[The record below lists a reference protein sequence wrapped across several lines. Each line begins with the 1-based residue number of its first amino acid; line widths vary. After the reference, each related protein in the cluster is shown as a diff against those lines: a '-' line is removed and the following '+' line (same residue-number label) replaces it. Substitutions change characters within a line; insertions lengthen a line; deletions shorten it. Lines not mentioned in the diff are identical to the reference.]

1 MKILSAKQLYQAHDA
16 TIKKQQISE
25 LDLLERAGQ
34 QVFNWMHLRMQGSQV
49 KIHVLNGIGN
59 NGGVGLVLA
68 RLLIEHG
75 YNVANYVVN
84 YSKKRT
90 DGFLKNYEKVKA
102 LKQWPDLITSK
113 DDFPNDI
120 SAEDIIIDAIF
131 GIGLNRDPE
140 NLVNELFAFLDKSKA
155 FKLAVDIPSGL
166 YSNKAPENSKHVLS
180 VNYTLSFQS
189 PKMAFFLPET
199 AVFTEQ
205 WEVLDI
211 GLDKEFLGALDGV
224 KLIGKN
230 EVLPMYQMREKFASK
245 LTYGHSLIIGGSY
258 GKIGSIQLA
267 SKAALRSGCG
277 LVTAYVPE
285 CGYNILQS
293 SFPEAMVQTSN
304 SVKTLTEI
312 SPYGSFT
319 VAGIGVG
326 MGTSS
331 DTISA
336 LTSFFKLNKLPLVI
350 DADAINCIAANN
362 DLLKEIPELSV
373 FTPHKKELELL
384 IGVWSDDFDM
394 IEKVKLFTTQN
405 NCIVVIKDAIV
416 ITVFK
421 EDVFVNTSGNPAL
434 ATVGTGDVLMGIIT
448 SLIAQG
454 YKPLNAAIF
463 GVYLHGR
470 TADLAIEE
478 TGYQSF
484 IASDAIANISS
495 AYLDMFKKPE
505 EIKTAE

>member
-1 MKILSAKQLYQAHDA
+1 
-16 TIKKQQISE
+16 
-25 LDLLERAGQ
+25 
-34 QVFNWMHLRMQGSQV
+34 
-49 KIHVLNGIGN
+49 
-59 NGGVGLVLA
+59 
-68 RLLIEHG
+68 
-75 YNVANYVVN
+75 
-84 YSKKRT
+84 
-90 DGFLKNYEKVKA
+90 
-102 LKQWPDLITSK
+102 
-113 DDFPNDI
+113 
-120 SAEDIIIDAIF
+120 
-131 GIGLNRDPE
+131 
-140 NLVNELFAFLDKSKA
+140 
-155 FKLAVDIPSGL
+155 
-166 YSNKAPENSKHVLS
+166 
-180 VNYTLSFQS
+180 
-189 PKMAFFLPET
+189 
-199 AVFTEQ
+199 
-205 WEVLDI
+205 
-211 GLDKEFLGALDGV
+211 
-224 KLIGKN
+224 
-230 EVLPMYQMREKFASK
+230 MREKFASK

-319 VAGIGVG
+319 VVGVGVG

-350 DADAINCIAANN
+350 DADAINCIAVNN

-373 FTPHKKELELL
+373 FTPNKKELELL

-394 IEKVKLFTTQN
+394 IKKVKLFTTQN
-405 NCIVVIKDAIV
+405 NCIVVIKDAIA